1 MNQFSQLVK
10 KIKEKE
16 SLGKPV
22 LILIQGIPGA
32 GKTTLAKRLCKSL
45 GIRFYEADQWFAR
58 SGTYKFEQE
67 KLGVAHQWCYN
78 KVKGNLMHNQTCIC
92 SNTLTASYFLEKYL
106 DLASQC
112 NANYFLI
119 KLCTEHKSVH
129 NPPSE
134 IIQIMREQ
142 LNENPHIPDV
152 TIYVDYSA

>member
-1 MNQFSQLVK
+1 MNQYCQLVK

-67 KLGVAHQWCYN
+67 KLSTAHHWCYG
-78 KVKGNLMHNQTCIC
+78 KVKGNLLHKQTCIC
-92 SNTLTASYFLEKYL
+92 SNTLTASYFLEKYIN
-106 DLASQC
+106 LANECS
-112 NANYFLI
+112 AEYFLI
-119 KLCTEHKSVH
+119 KLNTEYKSIH
-129 NPPSE
+129 NPPVE
-134 IIQIMREQ
+134 VIQVMREQ
-142 LNENPHIPDV
+142 LNENPFKPDI
-152 TIYVDYSA
+152 TIYADYSS